1 MDCKNKN
8 EKDIE
13 TKQKKKRCISF
24 GYLSKKMLYPLLIPA
39 LYSIRHY
46 TLDEFDQRLKNEDNK
61 EKKQSVF
68 INSFLLCITNSLDFF
83 LLIYVNWKSKSKYK
97 MTQENKFN
105 NQLIIEREKMEK
117 RQKKNTFLY
126 LILLS
131 FVNYLI
137 FFLYDIFG
145 MFKPSNY
152 NKSYFYSLSIPVY
165 LIITAL
171 FSFIF
176 LGYKFYRHQKLAMII
191 SPILG
196 LSLLSIIY
204 ICSDDENIDSSYI
217 LFVIECLILRSSRYI
232 IVVFGKLIMEKM
244 FVNQFKLMTYFGLLG
259 VLFTIIASGIS
270 YFITFNSKEI
280 KPDYLITKDNG
291 SIRLKNIFDSWG
303 DFSTKNTILL
313 IITLVIWSIENN
325 LIWFSIYE
333 FSPNHYTVYASIT
346 TIFILF
352 FDMYKSTI
360 SGKRYI
366 IFIFSIF
373 ALCSIFICG
382 LIFNEIIIIGVCK
395 MDKNTNV
402 EINRRQKE
410 ETESSV
416 IKFNYELPDASFDT
430 ESSCSDDKD
439 KVERVA
445 SATSF

>member
-1 MDCKNKN
+1 MDFKNKN

-13 TKQKKKRCISF
+13 TKQEKKRCISF
-24 GYLSKKMLYPLLIPA
+24 GYLSKKMLYPLLIPI

-46 TLDEFDQRLKNEDNK
+46 TLDEFDQRLKDDNND

-68 INSFLLCITNSLDFF
+68 INTFLLCITYSLDLF
-83 LLIYVNWKSKSKYK
+83 LLIIVNLKSRSKYK
-97 MTQENKFN
+97 KTKENIFN

-117 RQKKNTFLY
+117 RQKKYTIFY

-131 FVNYLI
+131 FFNYLI
-137 FFLYDIFG
+137 FFVYDILG
-145 MFKPSNY
+145 MFKPSKY
-152 NKSYFYSLSIPVY
+152 NKSYFYALSIPVY

-171 FSFIF
+171 FSFIL

-196 LSLLSIIY
+196 FSLLFIIGAY
-204 ICSDDENIDSSYI
+204 SDDDNIDGSYI
-217 LFVIECLILRSSRYI
+217 LFIIECLILRSSRFI
-232 IVVFGKLIMEKM
+232 IVVLGKLIMEKM
-244 FVNQFKLMTYFGLLG
+244 FVNQFKLMAYLGLFGI
-259 VLFTIIASGIS
+259 LFTLISCGIS
-270 YFITFNSKEI
+270 YLITFNIEENKD
-280 KPDYLITKDNG
+280 DYLITLDNG
-291 SIRLKNIFDSWG
+291 SSRLKNIFDSWG
-303 DFSTKNTILL
+303 NFSTTNTILL

-352 FDMYKSTI
+352 FDVYKK
-360 SGKRYI
+360 GKSYI
-366 IFIFSIF
+366 ILFFSIF

-382 LIFNEIIIIGVCK
+382 LIFNEIIIIGMCK

-410 ETESSV
+410 ETENSV
-416 IKFNYELPDASFDT
+416 IRFNYELPDASFDT
-430 ESSCSDDKD
+430 ESSLSDEKD
-439 KVERVA
+439 KIERVTTT
-445 SATSF
+445 TSF

>member
-1 MDCKNKN
+1 MDFKNKN

-13 TKQKKKRCISF
+13 SKKEKKRCISF
-24 GYLSKKMLYPLLIPA
+24 GYLSKKMLIPLLIPI

-46 TLDEFDQRLKNEDNK
+46 TLDEFDQKLKDENSE

-68 INSFLLCITNSLDFF
+68 INTLLLCITYSLDFF

-117 RQKKNTFLY
+117 RQKKNTILY

-131 FVNYLI
+131 FFNYLI
-137 FFLYDIFG
+137 FFIYDIFG
-145 MFKPSNY
+145 MFKPSGY
-152 NKSYFYSLSIPVY
+152 NKNYFYALSIPVY

-176 LGYKFYRHQKLAMII
+176 LGYKFYRHQKLAMIV

-196 LSLLSIIY
+196 LSLLFIIGAY
-204 ICSDDENIDSSYI
+204 SEDDNIDGSYI
-217 LFVIECLILRSSRYI
+217 LFIIECLILRSSRFI
-232 IVVFGKLIMEKM
+232 IVVFGKVIMEKM
-244 FVNQFKLMTYFGLLG
+244 FVNQFKLMTYLGLFGI
-259 VLFTIIASGIS
+259 LFIIISSGIS
-270 YFITFNSKEI
+270 YLITFNIKEI
-280 KPDYLITKDNG
+280 KSDYLMTMDNG
-291 SIRLKNIFDSWG
+291 SFRLKNIFDSWG
-303 DFSTKNTILL
+303 NFSTTNTIIL
-313 IITLVIWSIENN
+313 IITLVVWSIENN

-352 FDMYKSTI
+352 FDIYKK
-360 SGKRYI
+360 GKSYI
-366 IFIFSIF
+366 ILISSIF

-382 LIFNEIIIIGVCK
+382 LIFNEIIIIGMCK

-410 ETESSV
+410 ETESS
-416 IKFNYELPDASFDT
+416 IIRFNYELIDASFDT
-430 ESSCSDDKD
+430 ESSCSEDKD
-439 KVERVA
+439 KVERVQT
-445 SATSF
+445 ATSF

>member
-1 MDCKNKN
+1 MDFKNKN

-13 TKQKKKRCISF
+13 TKQEKKRCISF
-24 GYLSKKMLYPLLIPA
+24 GYLSKKMLIPLLIPI

-46 TLDEFDQRLKNEDNK
+46 TLDEFDQKLKDENSE

-68 INSFLLCITNSLDFF
+68 INTLLLCITYSLDFF

-117 RQKKNTFLY
+117 RQKKNTILY

-131 FVNYLI
+131 FFNYLI
-137 FFLYDIFG
+137 FFIYDIFG
-145 MFKPSNY
+145 MFKPSGY
-152 NKSYFYSLSIPVY
+152 NKNYFYALSIPVY

-176 LGYKFYRHQKLAMII
+176 LGYKFYRHQKLAMIV

-196 LSLLSIIY
+196 LSLLFIIGAY
-204 ICSDDENIDSSYI
+204 SEDDNIDGSYI
-217 LFVIECLILRSSRYI
+217 LFIIECLILRSSRFI
-232 IVVFGKLIMEKM
+232 IVVFGKVIMEKM
-244 FVNQFKLMTYFGLLG
+244 FVNQFKLMTYLGLFGI
-259 VLFTIIASGIS
+259 LFIIISSGIS
-270 YFITFNSKEI
+270 YLITFNIKEI
-280 KPDYLITKDNG
+280 KSDYLVTMDNG
-291 SIRLKNIFDSWG
+291 SFRLKNIFDSWG
-303 DFSTKNTILL
+303 NFSTTNTIIL
-313 IITLVIWSIENN
+313 IITLVVWSIENN

-352 FDMYKSTI
+352 FDIYKK
-360 SGKRYI
+360 GKSYI
-366 IFIFSIF
+366 ILISSIF

-382 LIFNEIIIIGVCK
+382 LIFNEIIIIGMCK

-410 ETESSV
+410 ETESS
-416 IKFNYELPDASFDT
+416 IIRFNYELIDASFDT
-430 ESSCSDDKD
+430 ESSCSEDKD
-439 KVERVA
+439 KVERVQT
-445 SATSF
+445 ATSF

>member
-1 MDCKNKN
+1 MDFKNKN

-13 TKQKKKRCISF
+13 TKQEKKRCISF
-24 GYLSKKMLYPLLIPA
+24 GYLSKKMLIPLLIPI

-46 TLDEFDQRLKNEDNK
+46 TLDEFDQKLKDENSE

-68 INSFLLCITNSLDFF
+68 INTLLLCITYSLDFF

-117 RQKKNTFLY
+117 RQKKNTILY

-131 FVNYLI
+131 FFNYLI
-137 FFLYDIFG
+137 FFIYDIFG
-145 MFKPSNY
+145 MFKPSGY
-152 NKSYFYSLSIPVY
+152 NKNYFYALSIPVY

-176 LGYKFYRHQKLAMII
+176 LGYKFYRHQKLAMIV

-196 LSLLSIIY
+196 LSLLLIIGAY
-204 ICSDDENIDSSYI
+204 SEDDNIDGSYI
-217 LFVIECLILRSSRYI
+217 LFIIECLILRSSRFI
-232 IVVFGKLIMEKM
+232 IVVFGKVIMEKM
-244 FVNQFKLMTYFGLLG
+244 FVNQFKLMTYLGLFGI
-259 VLFTIIASGIS
+259 LFIIISSGIS
-270 YFITFNSKEI
+270 YLITFNIKEI
-280 KPDYLITKDNG
+280 KSDYLVTMDNG
-291 SIRLKNIFDSWG
+291 SFRLKNIFDSWG
-303 DFSTKNTILL
+303 NFSTTNTIIL
-313 IITLVIWSIENN
+313 IITLVVWSIENN

-352 FDMYKSTI
+352 FDIYKK
-360 SGKRYI
+360 GKSYI
-366 IFIFSIF
+366 ILISSIF

-382 LIFNEIIIIGVCK
+382 LIFNEIIIIGMCK

-410 ETESSV
+410 ETESS
-416 IKFNYELPDASFDT
+416 IIRFNYELIDASFDT
-430 ESSCSDDKD
+430 ESSCSEDKD
-439 KVERVA
+439 KVERVQT
-445 SATSF
+445 ATSF

>member
-1 MDCKNKN
+1 MDFKNKN

-24 GYLSKKMLYPLLIPA
+24 GYLSKKMLIPLLIPI

-46 TLDEFDQRLKNEDNK
+46 TLDEFDQKLKDENSE

-68 INSFLLCITNSLDFF
+68 INTLLLCITYSLDFF

-117 RQKKNTFLY
+117 RQKKNTILY

-131 FVNYLI
+131 FFNYLI
-137 FFLYDIFG
+137 FFIYDIFG
-145 MFKPSNY
+145 MFKPSGY
-152 NKSYFYSLSIPVY
+152 NKNYFYALSIPVY

-176 LGYKFYRHQKLAMII
+176 LGYKFYRHQKLAMIV

-196 LSLLSIIY
+196 LSLLFIIGAY
-204 ICSDDENIDSSYI
+204 SEDDNIDGSYI
-217 LFVIECLILRSSRYI
+217 LFIIECLILRSSRFI
-232 IVVFGKLIMEKM
+232 IVVFGKVIMEKM
-244 FVNQFKLMTYFGLLG
+244 FVNQFKLMTYLGLFG
-259 VLFTIIASGIS
+259 VLFIIISSGIS
-270 YFITFNSKEI
+270 YLITFNIKEI
-280 KPDYLITKDNG
+280 KSDYLMTMDNG
-291 SIRLKNIFDSWG
+291 SFRLKNIFDSWG
-303 DFSTKNTILL
+303 NFSTTNTIIL
-313 IITLVIWSIENN
+313 IITLVVWSIENN

-352 FDMYKSTI
+352 FDIYKK
-360 SGKRYI
+360 GKSYI
-366 IFIFSIF
+366 ILISSIF

-382 LIFNEIIIIGVCK
+382 LIFNEIIIIGMCK

-410 ETESSV
+410 ETESS
-416 IKFNYELPDASFDT
+416 IIRFNYELIDASFDT
-430 ESSCSDDKD
+430 ESSCSEDKD
-439 KVERVA
+439 KVERVQT
-445 SATSF
+445 ATSF

>member
-1 MDCKNKN
+1 MDFKNKN

-13 TKQKKKRCISF
+13 TKQEKKRCISF
-24 GYLSKKMLYPLLIPA
+24 GYLSKKMLYPLLIPI

-46 TLDEFDQRLKNEDNK
+46 TLDEFDQRLKDDNND

-68 INSFLLCITNSLDFF
+68 INTFLLCITYSLDLF
-83 LLIYVNWKSKSKYK
+83 LLIIVNLKSRSKYK
-97 MTQENKFN
+97 KTKENIFN

-117 RQKKNTFLY
+117 RQKKYTIFY

-131 FVNYLI
+131 FFNYLI
-137 FFLYDIFG
+137 FFVYDILG
-145 MFKPSNY
+145 MFKPSKY
-152 NKSYFYSLSIPVY
+152 NKSYFYALSIPGY

-171 FSFIF
+171 FSFIL

-196 LSLLSIIY
+196 FSLLFIIGAY
-204 ICSDDENIDSSYI
+204 SDDDNIDVSYI
-217 LFVIECLILRSSRYI
+217 LFIIESLILRSARFI

-244 FVNQFKLMTYFGLLG
+244 FVNQFKLMTYLGLFGI
-259 VLFTIIASGIS
+259 LFTLISSGIS
-270 YFITFNSKEI
+270 YFITFNIEDI
-280 KPDYLITKDNG
+280 KDDYLVNLDDDSN
-291 SIRLKNIFDSWG
+291 RLKNIFDSWG
-303 DFSTKNTILL
+303 DFSTTNIILL
-313 IITLVIWSIENN
+313 IITLVVWSIENN

-352 FDMYKSTI
+352 FDVYKK
-360 SGKRYI
+360 GKSYI
-366 IFIFSIF
+366 ILFFSIF

-382 LIFNEIIIIGVCK
+382 LIFNEIIIIGMCK

-410 ETESSV
+410 ETENSV
-416 IKFNYELPDASFDT
+416 IRFNCELPDASFDT
-430 ESSCSDDKD
+430 ESSLSDEKD
-439 KVERVA
+439 KIERVTTT
-445 SATSF
+445 TSF

>member
-1 MDCKNKN
+1 MDFKNKN

-13 TKQKKKRCISF
+13 SKQEKKRCISF
-24 GYLSKKMLYPLLIPA
+24 GYLSKKMLIPLLIPI

-46 TLDEFDQRLKNEDNK
+46 TLDEFDQKLKDENSE

-68 INSFLLCITNSLDFF
+68 INTLLLCITYSLDFF

-117 RQKKNTFLY
+117 RQKKNTILY

-131 FVNYLI
+131 FFNYLI
-137 FFLYDIFG
+137 FFIYDIFG
-145 MFKPSNY
+145 MFKPSGY
-152 NKSYFYSLSIPVY
+152 NKNYFYALSIPVY

-176 LGYKFYRHQKLAMII
+176 LGYKFYRHQKLAMIV

-196 LSLLSIIY
+196 LSLLLIIGAY
-204 ICSDDENIDSSYI
+204 SEDDNIDGSYI
-217 LFVIECLILRSSRYI
+217 LFIIECLILRSSRFI
-232 IVVFGKLIMEKM
+232 IVVFGKVIMEKM
-244 FVNQFKLMTYFGLLG
+244 FVNQFKLMTYLGLFGI
-259 VLFTIIASGIS
+259 LFIIISSGIS
-270 YFITFNSKEI
+270 YLITFNIKEI
-280 KPDYLITKDNG
+280 KSDYLMTMDNG
-291 SIRLKNIFDSWG
+291 SFRLKNIFDSWG
-303 DFSTKNTILL
+303 NFSTTNTIIL
-313 IITLVIWSIENN
+313 IITLVVWSIENN

-352 FDMYKSTI
+352 FDIYKK
-360 SGKRYI
+360 GKSYI
-366 IFIFSIF
+366 ILISSIF

-382 LIFNEIIIIGVCK
+382 LIFNEIIIIGMCK

-410 ETESSV
+410 ETESS
-416 IKFNYELPDASFDT
+416 IIRFNYELIDASFDT
-430 ESSCSDDKD
+430 ESSCSEDKD
-439 KVERVA
+439 KVERVQT
-445 SATSF
+445 ATSF

>member
-1 MDCKNKN
+1 MDFKNKN

-13 TKQKKKRCISF
+13 TKQEKKRCISF
-24 GYLSKKMLYPLLIPA
+24 GYLSKKMLIPLLIPI

-46 TLDEFDQRLKNEDNK
+46 TLDEFDQKLKDENSE

-68 INSFLLCITNSLDFF
+68 INTLLLCITYSLDFF

-117 RQKKNTFLY
+117 RQKKNTILY

-131 FVNYLI
+131 FFNYLI
-137 FFLYDIFG
+137 FFIYDIFG
-145 MFKPSNY
+145 MFKPSGY
-152 NKSYFYSLSIPVY
+152 NKNYFYALSIPVY

-176 LGYKFYRHQKLAMII
+176 LGYKFYRHQKLAMIV

-196 LSLLSIIY
+196 LSLLLIIGAY
-204 ICSDDENIDSSYI
+204 SEDDNIDGSYI
-217 LFVIECLILRSSRYI
+217 LFIIECLILRSSRFI
-232 IVVFGKLIMEKM
+232 IVVFGKVIMEKM
-244 FVNQFKLMTYFGLLG
+244 FVNQFKLMTYLGLFG
-259 VLFTIIASGIS
+259 VLFIIISSGIS
-270 YFITFNSKEI
+270 YLITFNIKEI
-280 KPDYLITKDNG
+280 KSDYLMTMDNG
-291 SIRLKNIFDSWG
+291 SFRLKNIFDSWG
-303 DFSTKNTILL
+303 NFSTTNTIIL
-313 IITLVIWSIENN
+313 IITLVVWSIENN

-352 FDMYKSTI
+352 FDIYKK
-360 SGKRYI
+360 GKSYI
-366 IFIFSIF
+366 ILISSIF

-382 LIFNEIIIIGVCK
+382 LIFNEIIIIGMCK

-410 ETESSV
+410 ETESS
-416 IKFNYELPDASFDT
+416 IIRFNYELIDASFDT
-430 ESSCSDDKD
+430 ESSCSEDKD
-439 KVERVA
+439 KVERVQT
-445 SATSF
+445 ATSF

>member
-1 MDCKNKN
+1 MDFKNKN

-13 TKQKKKRCISF
+13 TKQEKKRCISF
-24 GYLSKKMLYPLLIPA
+24 GYLSKKMLIPLLIPI

-46 TLDEFDQRLKNEDNK
+46 TLDEFDQKLKDENSE

-68 INSFLLCITNSLDFF
+68 INTLLLCITYSLDFF

-117 RQKKNTFLY
+117 RQKKNTILY

-131 FVNYLI
+131 FFNYLI
-137 FFLYDIFG
+137 FFIYDIFG
-145 MFKPSNY
+145 MFKPSGY
-152 NKSYFYSLSIPVY
+152 NKNYFYALSIPVY

-176 LGYKFYRHQKLAMII
+176 LGYKFYRHQKLAMIV

-196 LSLLSIIY
+196 LSLLFIIGAY
-204 ICSDDENIDSSYI
+204 SEDDNIDGSYI
-217 LFVIECLILRSSRYI
+217 LFIIECLILRSSRFI
-232 IVVFGKLIMEKM
+232 IVVFGKVIMEKM
-244 FVNQFKLMTYFGLLG
+244 FVNQFKLMTYLGLFGI
-259 VLFTIIASGIS
+259 LFIIISSGIS
-270 YFITFNSKEI
+270 YLITFNIKEI
-280 KPDYLITKDNG
+280 KSDYLMTMDNG
-291 SIRLKNIFDSWG
+291 SFRLKNIFDSWG
-303 DFSTKNTILL
+303 NFSTTNTIIL
-313 IITLVIWSIENN
+313 IITLVVWSIENN

-352 FDMYKSTI
+352 FDIYKN
-360 SGKRYI
+360 GKSYI
-366 IFIFSIF
+366 ILISSIF

-382 LIFNEIIIIGVCK
+382 LIFNEIIIIGICK

-410 ETESSV
+410 ETESSA

-439 KVERVA
+439 KVERVTIV
-445 SATSF
+445 TSF

>member
-1 MDCKNKN
+1 MDFKNKN

-13 TKQKKKRCISF
+13 TKQEKKRCISF
-24 GYLSKKMLYPLLIPA
+24 GYLSKKMLIPLLIPI

-46 TLDEFDQRLKNEDNK
+46 TLDEFDQKLKHEDSE

-68 INSFLLCITNSLDFF
+68 INTLLLCITYSLDFF

-117 RQKKNTFLY
+117 RQKKNTILY

-131 FVNYLI
+131 FFNYLI
-137 FFLYDIFG
+137 FFIYDIFG
-145 MFKPSNY
+145 MFKPSGY
-152 NKSYFYSLSIPVY
+152 NKNYFYALSIPVY

-176 LGYKFYRHQKLAMII
+176 LGYKFYRHQKLAMIV

-196 LSLLSIIY
+196 LSLLFIIGAY
-204 ICSDDENIDSSYI
+204 SEDDNIDGSYI
-217 LFVIECLILRSSRYI
+217 LFIIECLILRSSRFI
-232 IVVFGKLIMEKM
+232 IVVFGKVIMEKM
-244 FVNQFKLMTYFGLLG
+244 FVNQFKLMTYLGLFGI
-259 VLFTIIASGIS
+259 LFIIISSGIS
-270 YFITFNSKEI
+270 YLITFNIKEI
-280 KPDYLITKDNG
+280 KSDYLVTMDNG
-291 SIRLKNIFDSWG
+291 SFRLKNIFDSWG
-303 DFSTKNTILL
+303 NFSTTNTIIL
-313 IITLVIWSIENN
+313 IITLVVWSIENN

-352 FDMYKSTI
+352 FDIYKK
-360 SGKRYI
+360 GKSYI
-366 IFIFSIF
+366 ILISSIF

-382 LIFNEIIIIGVCK
+382 LIFNEIIIIGMCK

-410 ETESSV
+410 ETESS
-416 IKFNYELPDASFDT
+416 IIRFNYELIDASFDT
-430 ESSCSDDKD
+430 ESSCSEDKD
-439 KVERVA
+439 KVERVQT
-445 SATSF
+445 ATSF

>member
-1 MDCKNKN
+1 MDFKNKN

-13 TKQKKKRCISF
+13 TKQEKKRCISF
-24 GYLSKKMLYPLLIPA
+24 GYLSKKMLIPLLIPI

-46 TLDEFDQRLKNEDNK
+46 TLDEFDQKLKDENSE

-68 INSFLLCITNSLDFF
+68 INTLLLCITYSLDFF

-117 RQKKNTFLY
+117 RQKKNTILY

-131 FVNYLI
+131 FFNYLI
-137 FFLYDIFG
+137 FFIYDIFG
-145 MFKPSNY
+145 MFKPSGY
-152 NKSYFYSLSIPVY
+152 NKNYFYALSIPVY

-176 LGYKFYRHQKLAMII
+176 LGYKFYRHQKLAMIV

-196 LSLLSIIY
+196 LSLLLIIGAY
-204 ICSDDENIDSSYI
+204 SEDDNIDGSYI
-217 LFVIECLILRSSRYI
+217 LFIIECLILRSSRFI
-232 IVVFGKLIMEKM
+232 IVVFGKVIMEKM
-244 FVNQFKLMTYFGLLG
+244 FVNQFKLMTYLGLFGI
-259 VLFTIIASGIS
+259 LFIIISSGIS
-270 YFITFNSKEI
+270 YLITFNIKEI
-280 KPDYLITKDNG
+280 KSDYLVTMDNG
-291 SIRLKNIFDSWG
+291 SFRLKNIFDSWG
-303 DFSTKNTILL
+303 NFSTTNTIIL
-313 IITLVIWSIENN
+313 IITLVVWSIENN

-352 FDMYKSTI
+352 FDIYKK
-360 SGKRYI
+360 GKSYI
-366 IFIFSIF
+366 ILISSIF

-382 LIFNEIIIIGVCK
+382 LIFNEIIIIGMCK

-410 ETESSV
+410 ETESS
-416 IKFNYELPDASFDT
+416 IIRFNYELPDASFDT
-430 ESSCSDDKD
+430 ESSCSEDKD
-439 KVERVA
+439 KVERVQT
-445 SATSF
+445 ATSF

>member
-1 MDCKNKN
+1 MDFKNKN

-13 TKQKKKRCISF
+13 TKQEKKRCISF
-24 GYLSKKMLYPLLIPA
+24 GYLSKKMLIPLLIPI

-46 TLDEFDQRLKNEDNK
+46 TLDEFDQKLKDENSE

-68 INSFLLCITNSLDFF
+68 INTLLLCITYSLDFF

-117 RQKKNTFLY
+117 RQKKNTILY

-131 FVNYLI
+131 FFNYLI
-137 FFLYDIFG
+137 FFIYDIFG
-145 MFKPSNY
+145 MFKPSGY
-152 NKSYFYSLSIPVY
+152 NKNYFYALSIPVY

-176 LGYKFYRHQKLAMII
+176 LGYKFYRHQKLAMIV

-196 LSLLSIIY
+196 LSLLLIIGAY
-204 ICSDDENIDSSYI
+204 SEDDNIDGSYI
-217 LFVIECLILRSSRYI
+217 LFIIECLILRSSRFI
-232 IVVFGKLIMEKM
+232 IVVFGKVIMEKM
-244 FVNQFKLMTYFGLLG
+244 FVNQFKLMTYLGLFGI
-259 VLFTIIASGIS
+259 LFIIISSGIS
-270 YFITFNSKEI
+270 YLITFNIKEI
-280 KPDYLITKDNG
+280 KSDYLMTMDNG
-291 SIRLKNIFDSWG
+291 SFRLKNIFDSWG
-303 DFSTKNTILL
+303 NFSTTNTIIL
-313 IITLVIWSIENN
+313 IITLVVWSIENN

-352 FDMYKSTI
+352 FDIYKK
-360 SGKRYI
+360 GKSYI
-366 IFIFSIF
+366 ILISSIF

-382 LIFNEIIIIGVCK
+382 LIFNEIIIIGMCK

-410 ETESSV
+410 ETESS
-416 IKFNYELPDASFDT
+416 IIRFNYELIDASFDT
-430 ESSCSDDKD
+430 ESSCSEDKD
-439 KVERVA
+439 KVERVQT
-445 SATSF
+445 ATSF

>member
-1 MDCKNKN
+1 MDFKNKN

-13 TKQKKKRCISF
+13 TKQEKKRCISF
-24 GYLSKKMLYPLLIPA
+24 GYLSKKMLIPLLIPI

-46 TLDEFDQRLKNEDNK
+46 TLDEFDQKLKDENSE

-68 INSFLLCITNSLDFF
+68 INTLLLCITYSLDFF

-117 RQKKNTFLY
+117 RQKKNTILY

-131 FVNYLI
+131 FFNYLI
-137 FFLYDIFG
+137 FFIYDIFG
-145 MFKPSNY
+145 MFKPSGY
-152 NKSYFYSLSIPVY
+152 NKNYFYALSIPVY

-176 LGYKFYRHQKLAMII
+176 LGYKFYRHQKLAMIV

-196 LSLLSIIY
+196 LSLLFIIGAY
-204 ICSDDENIDSSYI
+204 SEDDNIDGSYI
-217 LFVIECLILRSSRYI
+217 LFIIECLILRSSRFI
-232 IVVFGKLIMEKM
+232 IVVFGKVIMEKM
-244 FVNQFKLMTYFGLLG
+244 FVNQFKLMTYLGLFG
-259 VLFTIIASGIS
+259 VLFIIISSGIS
-270 YFITFNSKEI
+270 YLITFNIKEI
-280 KPDYLITKDNG
+280 KSDYLVTMDNG
-291 SIRLKNIFDSWG
+291 SFRLKNIFDSWG
-303 DFSTKNTILL
+303 NFSTTNTIIL
-313 IITLVIWSIENN
+313 IITLVVWSIENN

-352 FDMYKSTI
+352 FDIYKK
-360 SGKRYI
+360 GKSYI
-366 IFIFSIF
+366 ILISSIF

-382 LIFNEIIIIGVCK
+382 LIFNEIIIIGMCK

-410 ETESSV
+410 ETESS
-416 IKFNYELPDASFDT
+416 IIRFNYELIDASFDT
-430 ESSCSDDKD
+430 ESSCSEDKD
-439 KVERVA
+439 KVERVQT
-445 SATSF
+445 ATSF